1 VLDGVARQAPV
12 RDRRTDRQNREERQ
26 AGTTADVG
34 ERSKGTA
41 AGPDGTAFAGAVVA
55 TEPVSSP
62 DGGTSSQPAQ
72 EDRQMQPRAMAPLR
86 VA

>member
-1 VLDGVARQAPV
+1 
-12 RDRRTDRQNREERQ
+12 
-26 AGTTADVG
+26 
-34 ERSKGTA
+34 
-41 AGPDGTAFAGAVVA
+41 VVA